1 MSFLQCPEEGV
12 RRAKSVVEVFEPAE
26 CDSSDPTK
34 IQIRWSAPHPTNG
47 EDPTGTF
54 LLYVLFVINDNKPE
68 WTKLAMVS
76 FSYLFVMCR
85 SNSLGHLK
93 AIEI

>member
-1 MSFLQCPEEGV
+1 MPSPLWKFSE
-12 RRAKSVVEVFEPAE
+12 SAE

-47 EDPTGTF
+47 EDPTGTY

-76 FSYLFVMCR
+76 FSCLFVICR
-85 SNSLGHLK
+85 SK
-93 AIEI
+93 ATK